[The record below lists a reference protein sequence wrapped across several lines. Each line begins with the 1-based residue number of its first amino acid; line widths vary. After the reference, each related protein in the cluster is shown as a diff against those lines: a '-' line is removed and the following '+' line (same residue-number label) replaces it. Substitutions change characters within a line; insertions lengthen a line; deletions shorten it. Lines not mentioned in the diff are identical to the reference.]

1 MSAKASLIVSVV
13 SVALLA
19 APALAVAQSVWTDG
33 PVNPVVPAPDPGAWD
48 GHRYPAG
55 VVKVDG
61 TYHLYYI
68 GQLASSWAGDDF
80 QNGHATSTDGVNW
93 DLNPANPVLRRG
105 APGEWDDVGAA
116 LGAVIHDDS
125 GFRLWYGGSD
135 GQVSRVGYATSPDGS
150 LWTKHDGNP
159 IIDVGLPG
167 EFDDTFVLPG
177 TVIFH
182 DGLYRMWYFAARTV
196 SPGSY
201 DWRVGYAWSEDGL
214 SWTKHPQPVL
224 GPRPGNDRMLVI
236 NLNVVFDGFGY
247 HMWYT
252 TSEDTG
258 ILNIA
263 YAVSPDGIEWTRY
276 PWNPV
281 VGGGSGQPA
290 VLRDPDS
297 GEYTMWYADH
307 PGLSFRR
314 STSECCSTVYGSFIP
329 AAAYAAGAQG
339 SFFRTDL
346 DLSNADA
353 VAVEYELSW
362 LPRGEDN
369 SEPTGPTTFSLGA
382 GMSARYANV
391 LAEVFELEPD
401 ALGALAIAS
410 SSPHLLAMSRTYNH
424 PGDGESGT
432 YGQAMPAVVPEELI
446 HFGERRRILFG
457 TENADMRTNVGCQ
470 NATGGILPVNLE
482 LFDMEGNSLG
492 TERMI
497 LEPLGN
503 DQINRIFEEFV
514 PITGYVEVW
523 TTKPAGM
530 FYCYG
535 SVLDNLTSDPTT
547 IPPM

>member
-1 MSAKASLIVSVV
+1 MSAKASLIVLVV

-19 APALAVAQSVWTDG
+19 APALAVAQSEWTDG
-33 PVNPVVPAPDPGAWD
+33 PVNPVVPPPDPGAWD

-68 GQLASSWAGDDF
+68 GQLASSSAGDDF
-80 QNGHATSTDGVNW
+80 QNGHATSFDGVDW
-93 DLNPANPVLRRG
+93 VFDPGNPVLADG
-105 APGEWDDVGAA
+105 DPGEWDDVGAA
-116 LGAVIHDDS
+116 LGAVIHD
-125 GFRLWYGGSD
+125 GVEFRLWYGGCD
-135 GQVSRVGYATSPDGS
+135 GLVCRAGYATSTDGS
-150 LWTKHDGNP
+150 VWDKYGGNP
-159 IIDVGLPG
+159 IIDVGPPG
-167 EFDDTFVLPG
+167 SFDDTFVLPG

-214 SWTKHPQPVL
+214 VWTKHPEPVL

-236 NLNVVFDGFGY
+236 NLNVVFDGTGY

-252 TSEDTG
+252 TNEDTPG
-258 ILNIA
+258 TINIA

-281 VGGGSGQPA
+281 VGGSSGQPA
-290 VLRDPDS
+290 VLRDQDS

-314 STSECCSTVYGSFIP
+314 ATSECCSTVYGSFIP

-353 VAVEYELSW
+353 VAVDYELWW

-369 SEPTGPTTFSLGA
+369 SEPTVSATFNLGA
-382 GMSARYANV
+382 GRSVRYANV
-391 LAEVFELEPD
+391 LGEVFGLEPD
-401 ALGALAIAS
+401 AFGALAIAS
-410 SSPHLLAMSRTYNH
+410 SSPHLLAMSRTFNREAN
-424 PGDGESGT
+424 GASGT
-432 YGQAMPAVVPEELI
+432 YGQSIPAVSQDELI
-446 HFGERRRILFG
+446 RYGERRRILFG

-470 NATGGILPVNLE
+470 NATTGQLTINIE
-482 LFDMEGNSLG
+482 LFDKRVRHLRPKG
-492 TERMI
+492 
-497 LEPLGN
+497 
-503 DQINRIFEEFV
+503 
-514 PITGYVEVW
+514 
-523 TTKPAGM
+523 
-530 FYCYG
+530 
-535 SVLDNLTSDPTT
+535 
-547 IPPM
+547 